1 NLSSS
6 NINYIFRSKFVTKRS
21 NSTSMSTELMN
32 ATMINEMTQSEITSS
47 EIKNIKILYLYGVSL
62 LMLFCVISIIV
73 NIKILITMFWIK
85 CPLSPT
91 LYISLSLTGADAF
104 SSFFLGIELLLNSFI
119 PIGLGIELKG
129 INCFLLAL
137 EVVRLGSV
145 IITVYHLLA
154 LANFHKQ
161 YSCILI
167 FFFFRKNKILLIL
180 LWMLP
185 ISFFAVYFN
194 LIENNGFQSEGC
206 RNNMFL
212 RHQKFRIV
220 FSNLVFWPFILMVYI
235 YIHILYIVKRHQTIR
250 LRFYEAGSPAQIR
263 AALRKNSN
271 IRQMTRNFR
280 AVHTTLYILG
290 SFVVGWMPAVITF
303 VLVCDDCILQ
313 LNRVSA
319 RVIFFIHVINN
330 GLIILKTLVNPIIY
344 AAQMDE
350 IKIATRRMHDAF
362 CGWSKLTHFTTA
374 RKTNSVRKRTET
386 EKSIGETAL

>member
-1 NLSSS
+1 
-6 NINYIFRSKFVTKRS
+6 
-21 NSTSMSTELMN
+21 
-32 ATMINEMTQSEITSS
+32 
-47 EIKNIKILYLYGVSL
+47 
-62 LMLFCVISIIV
+62 
-73 NIKILITMFWIK
+73 
-85 CPLSPT
+85 
-91 LYISLSLTGADAF
+91 
-104 SSFFLGIELLLNSFI
+104 
-119 PIGLGIELKG
+119 
-129 INCFLLAL
+129 
-137 EVVRLGSV
+137 
-145 IITVYHLLA
+145 
-154 LANFHKQ
+154 
-161 YSCILI
+161 
-167 FFFFRKNKILLIL
+167 
-180 LWMLP
+180 MLP

-212 RHQKFRIV
+212 RHQKFRII
-220 FSNLVFWPFILMVYI
+220 FSNLVFWPFVLMVYI

-250 LRFYEAGSPAQIR
+250 LRFYETGSPAQIR
-263 AALRKNSN
+263 TTLRKNSN
-271 IRQMTRNFR
+271 IKQMTRNFR

-362 CGWSKLTHFTTA
+362 CGWSKLTHFTTG
-374 RKTNSVRKRTET
+374 RRINSVRKRTET
-386 EKSIGETAL
+386 ERSIGETAL

>member
-154 LANFHKQ
+154 LAVNH
-161 YSCILI
+161 YLGILKPLHYLSI
-167 FFFFRKNKILLIL
+167 VTHRKTKILLIL

-313 LNRVSA
+313 LNKVS
-319 RVIFFIHVINN
+319 
-330 GLIILKTLVNPIIY
+330 
-344 AAQMDE
+344 
-350 IKIATRRMHDAF
+350 IATRRMHDAF